1 MNEYFF
7 IICTF
12 FLSCVL
18 SNSELAIDIWKI
30 FLWRKESCLL
40 FVNVQNIFFWQIL
53 VNICKTLK
61 AIKIFWKQSQLSHWS
76 KEKGSQKWVCVLG
89 IVICLTDRPAL
100 SPGGLWL
107 KPHVGSVSR
116 WLYGVG
122 FWRWGL
128 WKTRFRKFHCKIL
141 TSGQYFL

>member
-1 MNEYFF
+1 MNEYFL

-18 SNSELAIDIWKI
+18 SNSELAIDIWKL
-30 FLWRKESCLL
+30 FLWRKEGCLL
-40 FVNVQNIFFWQIL
+40 FVNVENIFFMTNL

-61 AIKIFWKQSQLSHWS
+61 PIKIFWKQSQLFDWS
-76 KEKGSQKWVCVLG
+76 EEKGSQKWVCILG
-89 IVICLTDRPAL
+89 IVICLTDHLVL

-116 WLYGVG
+116 WLHGVG
-122 FWRWGL
+122 FWRRGL
-128 WKTRFRKFHCKIL
+128 WKTRFRKFHCKIF
-141 TSGQYFL
+141 TSGQYCL